1 MKKLI
6 CFLML
11 CLSMVNG
18 QWSMAWAQQMPPI
31 PLDPAVKTGK
41 LENGLTY
48 YIRHNEWPEKRCDFY
63 IAQRVGSMQEEDV
76 LVLLLL
82 PRTVTPETP

>member
-1 MKKLI
+1 MKKLFSLLI
-6 CFLML
+6 M
-11 CLSMVNG
+11 MVVIT
-18 QWSMAWAQQMPPI
+18 AVKAQQMPPI

-63 IAQRVGSMQEEDV
+63 IAQRVGSMQ
-76 LVLLLL
+76 
-82 PRTVTPETP
+82 